1 MPRKL
6 ARRATPASE
15 PEPPEEILEEPEPPS
30 DAWKPTPLLYDVGD
44 ACFILGKISKQMLY
58 RLIHL
63 DQIHPVKVG
72 TRSMFTMEEMERFVI
87 ERAKE
92 TELATTQPE

>member
-6 ARRATPASE
+6 VRRVQASE
-15 PEPPEEILEEPEPPS
+15 PEPEANNEAEDVEPE
-30 DAWKPTPLLYDVGD
+30 AQEWKPTPLLYDVAD

-63 DQIHPVKVG
+63 HQIRPVKIG
-72 TRSMFTMEEMERFVI
+72 TRSLFTMEELDRFVR
-87 ERAKE
+87 ERE
-92 TELATTQPE
+92 QESLAG

>member
-6 ARRATPASE
+6 ARKITPE
-15 PEPPEEILEEPEPPS
+15 PEPEDEEAPTEEE
-30 DAWKPTPLLYDVGD
+30 WKPTPLLYNVAD

-63 DQIHPVKVG
+63 GQIEPVKIG
-72 TRSMFTMEEMERFVI
+72 TRSLFTMEELQRFVEARVQ
-87 ERAKE
+87 ERA
-92 TELATTQPE
+92 AG